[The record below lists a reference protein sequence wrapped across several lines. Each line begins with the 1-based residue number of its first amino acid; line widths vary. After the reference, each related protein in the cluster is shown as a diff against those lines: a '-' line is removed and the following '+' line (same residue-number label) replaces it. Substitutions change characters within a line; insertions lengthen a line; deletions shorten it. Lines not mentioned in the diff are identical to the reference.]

1 MTPPPSAAKAWSTTT
16 SSSAAPRRSDVDP
29 VLEAMRET
37 GQITSMLCFSPNFTH
52 PDPDERARQVERQK
66 VAIDLSVRL
75 GTRYCRTLTGQR
87 YPDLGRREGVRRA
100 VECIKRSL
108 EYAEQRDVV
117 LCLENHYK
125 VGDWLYAE
133 FAQME
138 DVFLEV
144 IDHIHSPHF
153 GVQYDPSN
161 AVVGGF
167 DPIAFLEKI
176 KDRVVTMHASDRYLV
191 PGTSI
196 DDIRAADGTVG
207 YPDKLRHGETG
218 KGMNDYDAIF
228 RILAGVGFDG
238 WISVEDGMNG
248 LDELQAVGGVP
259 EGETRGVLRGPRGA
273 PTGERAG
280 LSPALRCDSR
290 HWRVGASTGPVG
302 PFASMPV
309 ARMKTSTPFE
319 RLAIVFVQPGAV
331 DGRLCRAASP
341 GARLTCTACPTT
353 AFPRPWTFRSISTSV
368 RFIGRPTHSV
378 RGPGVPMTVM
388 AGIATARP
396 T

>member
-1 MTPPPSAAKAWSTTT
+1 MTQVR
-16 SSSAAPRRSDVDP
+16 APRISVFPKCYFDELVDGRMDYVSWIHDAATLGGEGVEHYDEFFRSPAPADVEP

-87 YPDLGRREGVRRA
+87 YPDLERGEGIRRA
-100 VECIKRSL
+100 VECIKRSI
-108 EYAEQRDVV
+108 EYAEKHDVI

-125 VGDWLYAE
+125 VGDWLYPE

-138 DVFLEV
+138 DVFLDV
-144 IDHIHSPHF
+144 VDQIHSSHF
-153 GVQYDPSN
+153 GIQYDPSN

-191 PGTSI
+191 PGTTI
-196 DDIRAADGTVG
+196 DEIRSSDGTVG

-228 RILAGVGFDG
+228 RILSDVGFSG

-248 LDELQAVGGVP
+248 LDELRRSVEFLKG
-259 EGETRGVLRGPRGA
+259 
-273 PTGERAG
+273 
-280 LSPALRCDSR
+280 
-290 HWRVGASTGPVG
+290 
-302 PFASMPV
+302 
-309 ARMKTSTPFE
+309 K
-319 RLAIVFVQPGAV
+319 
-331 DGRLCRAASP
+331 RAAYY
-341 GARLTCTACPTT
+341 G
-353 AFPRPWTFRSISTSV
+353 
-368 RFIGRPTHSV
+368 
-378 RGPGVPMTVM
+378 TV
-388 AGIATARP
+388 
-396 T
+396 